1 MCITPMWRNEYQVNV
16 PCGRCPECIRKRVGA
31 WIIRLEKEAGVSS
44 SAFFITLTYSDK
56 HVPLAK
62 DKGYTLDKT
71 HLQLFM
77 KRLRKRTFLKLKYIA
92 VGEYGGKFQRP
103 HYHLILFNSTIKA
116 VTEEWKYGAV
126 HFGNVE
132 NASISY
138 CFDYLTKKRLTEE
151 ELNGR
156 QKEFMLFSKGLG
168 KCYVDDPKN
177 KKWHTDILE
186 ERYYIPAGGGKK
198 MPMPR
203 YYRERLYTSEQFGYL
218 KGVLENLANEKQ
230 DELNKKYS
238 SYHIAQ
244 YHIQQFKKMHS
255 KTDKPSKLDY
265 EKNHIQEQFF
275 QQGKNGR

>member
-16 PCGRCPECIRKRVGA
+16 PCGRCPECIRKRVGS
-31 WIIRLEKEAGVSS
+31 WIVRIQKEADVST
-44 SAFFITLTYSDK
+44 SAYFVTLTYSDK
-56 HVPLAK
+56 YVPIAQGGL
-62 DKGYTLDKT
+62 TLDKI

-77 KRLRKRTFLKLKYIA
+77 KRLRKRSLQKLVYIA
-92 VGEYGGKFQRP
+92 VGEYGGQFQRP
-103 HYHLILFNSTIKA
+103 HYHMILFNSSIEA
-116 VTEEWKYGAV
+116 VTKEWIYGAV

-132 NASISY
+132 NGSISY

-156 QKEFMLFSKGLG
+156 QKEFMLFSKGIG
-168 KCYVDDPKN
+168 KCYVEDKRN
-177 KKWHTDILE
+177 LKWHKDILE
-186 ERYYIPAGGGKK
+186 DRYYIPAGGGKK

-203 YYRERLYTSEQFGYL
+203 YYRDRIYTKEEFGYL
-218 KGVLENLANEKQ
+218 KGHLENISNEKQ

-255 KTDKPSKLDY
+255 KTDKPSNLDY
-265 EKNHIQEQFF
+265 GKNYIQEQFL
-275 QQGKNGR
+275 QQGKDRR